1 MREHVRMNLPAQNLE
16 DEAVGIRLVP
26 FTSEDADDMGR
37 LAEEPGVP
45 ENTRIPTQRD
55 EGFGS
60 KWVAR
65 YVDGWREGANAG
77 FAIRSIDDGS
87 FLGFV
92 ALVRIEKEERQA
104 EAGYVLTEAA
114 RGRGAAAAALRLLS
128 EWALDEGLE
137 RLELYIDPHNAA
149 SIRVAERCGYTRE
162 GVLRSLYFKEGR
174 RSDTAVY
181 SLLPTDKRPKSS

>member
-1 MREHVRMNLPAQNLE
+1 MKAPAQNLE

-26 FTSEDADDMGR
+26 FTPEDAGDMGR
-37 LAEEPGVP
+37 LADEPGVP
-45 ENTRIPTQRD
+45 ENTRIPSERD
-55 EGFGS
+55 GDFGS

-65 YVDGWREGANAG
+65 YVDGWRDGTNAG
-77 FAIRSIDDGS
+77 FAIRAIDDGS

-92 ALVRIEKEERQA
+92 ALVRIEEDERQA

-114 RGRGAAAAALRLLS
+114 RGRGAAAAALRLIS
-128 EWALDEGLE
+128 EWAFDEGLQ
-137 RLELYIDPHNAA
+137 RLELYIDPDNAA
-149 SIRVAERCGYTRE
+149 SIRVAERCGYVSE

-181 SLLPTDKRPKSS
+181 SLLPTDERPKSL